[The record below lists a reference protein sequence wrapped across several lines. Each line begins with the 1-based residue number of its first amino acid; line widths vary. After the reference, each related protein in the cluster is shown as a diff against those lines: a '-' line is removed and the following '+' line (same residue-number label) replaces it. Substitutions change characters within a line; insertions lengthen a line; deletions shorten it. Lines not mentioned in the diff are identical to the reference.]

1 MTSRRTPL
9 FSVPLALVL
18 LALAAP
24 GCAPR
29 RIEASPQ
36 GFSGSGIAD
45 FAIRVAPPLT
55 LAASGRLTA
64 RVPSDDALVAPIAT
78 VAFAA
83 FAEGDKGPVTR
94 HAHTMFC
101 ELPLDSWRWEMETWG
116 KRDTLLRTSERKGG
130 KYWTAQI
137 FPVVAAGDW
146 FSDLW
151 LKNGRPVPEFW
162 LAKRWSS
169 TPQEEMR
176 LLAEY
181 REPAPACMRDR
192 LARAVGEKGAG
203 YLPDSRELWRDCD
216 QAIRDFGARAD
227 AVFDLERLR
236 DRPAAAPAASAA
248 SVAPAASAASVA
260 PAAPAATA
268 APAAGTFTPPDSSP
282 NMGALAGR
290 AEALTRFT
298 DNR

>member
-1 MTSRRTPL
+1 MTNRRNPL
-9 FSVPLALVL
+9 FLVPLALVL

-45 FAIRVAPPLT
+45 FTIRVAPPLT

-83 FAEGDKGPVTR
+83 FAEGDSGPVTR

-101 ELPLDSWRWEMETWG
+101 ELPLDSWRWEMETWA
-116 KRDTLLRTSERKGG
+116 KRDALSRISERKGG
-130 KYWTAQI
+130 KYWTVQI
-137 FPVVAAGDW
+137 FPVAAASDW
-146 FSDLW
+146 FSALW
-151 LKNGRPVPEFW
+151 LKNGRQIPEFW

-169 TPQEEMR
+169 TPEKEMR

-192 LARAVGEKGAG
+192 LAQAAGEKGTAH
-203 YLPDSRELWRDCD
+203 LPDSRELWRGCD
-216 QAIRDFGARAD
+216 EAIRDFSARAD
-227 AVFDLERLR
+227 AVFDLERLQ
-236 DRPAAAPAASAA
+236 DQPAAAPASP
-248 SVAPAASAASVA
+248 APR
-260 PAAPAATA
+260 
-268 APAAGTFTPPDSSP
+268 AAGTAPLPDSSP
-282 NMGALAGR
+282 DMGALAGR
-290 AEALTRFT
+290 AEILTRFN
-298 DNR
+298 DSR

>member
-1 MTSRRTPL
+1 MTNRRHSL
-9 FSVPLALVL
+9 FLVPLALVL

-24 GCAPR
+24 GCTPR
-29 RIEASPQ
+29 RIEASSQ
-36 GFSGSGIAD
+36 SFSGSGIAD
-45 FAIRVAPPLT
+45 FSIRVAPPLT

-83 FAEGDKGPVTR
+83 FAEGDSGPVTR

-116 KRDTLLRTSERKGG
+116 KHDALSRVSERKGG

-146 FSDLW
+146 FSELW
-151 LKNGRPVPEFW
+151 LKNGRQIPEFW

-169 TPQEEMR
+169 TPETEMR

-192 LARAVGEKGAG
+192 LAQAVGEKRTG
-203 YLPDSRELWRDCD
+203 YLPDSRELWRGCD
-216 QAIRDFGARAD
+216 ETIRDFSARAD
-227 AVFDLERLR
+227 AVFDLERLQ
-236 DRPAAAPAASAA
+236 DRPAGASAAPAAK
-248 SVAPAASAASVA
+248 
-260 PAAPAATA
+260 TA
-268 APAAGTFTPPDSSP
+268 LLPDSSP
-282 NMGALAGR
+282 DMGALAGR
-290 AEALTRFT
+290 AEILTRFN
-298 DNR
+298 DSR

>member
-1 MTSRRTPL
+1 MTNRRHPL
-9 FSVPLALVL
+9 FLVPLALVL
-18 LALAAP
+18 LALAAS
-24 GCAPR
+24 GCTPR

-36 GFSGSGIAD
+36 SFSGSGIAD
-45 FAIRVAPPLT
+45 FSIRVAPPLT

-64 RVPSDDALVAPIAT
+64 RVPSDDALVAPVAT

-83 FAEGDKGPVTR
+83 FAEGDSGPVTR

-101 ELPLDSWRWEMETWG
+101 ELSRESWRWEMETWG
-116 KRDTLLRTSERKGG
+116 KRDALSRVSERKGG

-151 LKNGRPVPEFW
+151 LKNGRQVPEFW

-169 TPQEEMR
+169 TPETEMR

-192 LARAVGEKGAG
+192 LAQAVGEKGAG
-203 YLPDSRELWRDCD
+203 YLPDSRELWRGCD
-216 QAIRDFGARAD
+216 EAIRDFSTRAD
-227 AVFDLERLR
+227 AVFDLEQLQGQ
-236 DRPAAAPAASAA
+236 PAAASAA
-248 SVAPAASAASVA
+248 PVAK
-260 PAAPAATA
+260 TA
-268 APAAGTFTPPDSSP
+268 LLPDSSM

-290 AEALTRFT
+290 AEALTRFN
-298 DNR
+298 DSR

>member
-1 MTSRRTPL
+1 MTNRRNPL
-9 FSVPLALVL
+9 FLVALTLVL

-29 RIEASPQ
+29 RVSASPQ
-36 GFSGSGIAD
+36 EFSGSGIAD
-45 FAIRVAPPLT
+45 FSIRVAPPLT

-64 RVPSDDALVAPIAT
+64 RVPSDDALVPPIAT

-83 FAEGDKGPVTR
+83 FAEGDSGPVTR
-94 HAHTMFC
+94 HAHTLFC

-116 KRDTLLRTSERKGG
+116 KRGALSRVSERKGG

-137 FPVVAAGDW
+137 FPVAAAGDW
-146 FSDLW
+146 FSELW
-151 LKNGRPVPEFW
+151 LKNGRQVPEFW

-169 TPQEEMR
+169 TPEEEMR

-192 LARAVGEKGAG
+192 LAQAAGEKGAG
-203 YLPDSRELWRDCD
+203 YLPDSQELWRGCD
-216 QAIRDFGARAD
+216 EAIRDFSARAD

-236 DRPAAAPAASAA
+236 DQPAAVPAASAA
-248 SVAPAASAASVA
+248 PAAK
-260 PAAPAATA
+260 TA
-268 APAAGTFTPPDSSP
+268 LLPDSSP
-282 NMGALAGR
+282 DMAALAGR
-290 AEALTRFT
+290 AEVLTRFN
-298 DNR
+298 DSR